1 MSKVEKIENFLKD
14 WENKDSS
21 TEDSYIRYKEWI
33 NSDGN
38 IEELDFFDELENLLT
53 NLSIK
58 YNYINIGS
66 FESPG
71 YDATYDCLSVIDEEG
86 NIHSFPIIT
95 EVY

>member
-1 MSKVEKIENFLKD
+1 MKKVEKIENFLKD

-21 TEDSYIRYKEWI
+21 TENSYIRYKEWI
-33 NSDGN
+33 NPDGN
-38 IEELDFFDELENLLT
+38 IEELDLFDELENLLT
-53 NLSIK
+53 NLNIK
-58 YNYINIGS
+58 YNCINIGY

-71 YDATYDCLSVIDEEG
+71 YDSTYDCLSVIDEEG

>member
-1 MSKVEKIENFLKD
+1 MKKVEKIENFLKE
-14 WENKDSS
+14 WENKNSS

-33 NSDGN
+33 NPDGN
-38 IEELDFFDELENLLT
+38 IEELDLFDELENLLT

-86 NIHSFPIIT
+86 NIRSFPIIT
-95 EVY
+95 EIY

>member
-1 MSKVEKIENFLKD
+1 MNKIEKIENFLKD
-14 WENKDSS
+14 WENNDSS
-21 TEDSYIRYKEWI
+21 TSDSYIRYKEWT
-33 NSDGN
+33 NPDGN
-38 IEELDFFDELENLLT
+38 IEELDLFDELENLLT
-53 NLSIK
+53 NLDIK
-58 YNYINIGS
+58 YDYTSVGS

>member
-1 MSKVEKIENFLKD
+1 MKNVEKIENFLKD
-14 WENKDSS
+14 LENNDSS
-21 TEDSYIRYKEWI
+21 TSDSYIRYKEWT
-33 NSDGN
+33 NPDGN
-38 IEELDFFDELENLLT
+38 IEELDLFDELENLLT
-53 NLSIK
+53 NLDIK
-58 YNYINIGS
+58 YDYTSVGS

>member
-1 MSKVEKIENFLKD
+1 MKKVEKIENFLKD

-21 TEDSYIRYKEWI
+21 TENSYIRYKEWI
-33 NSDGN
+33 NPDGN
-38 IEELDFFDELENLLT
+38 IEELDLFDELENLLT

-86 NIHSFPIIT
+86 NIYSFPIIT
-95 EVY
+95 EDY

>member
-1 MSKVEKIENFLKD
+1 MKKVEKIENFLKD

-33 NSDGN
+33 NPDGN
-38 IEELDFFDELENLLT
+38 IEELDLFDELENLLT

-71 YDATYDCLSVIDEEG
+71 YDATYYCLSVIDEEG

>member
-1 MSKVEKIENFLKD
+1 MSKIEKIENFLKD
-14 WENKDSS
+14 WENNDSS
-21 TEDSYIRYKEWI
+21 TEDSYIRYKEWT
-33 NSDGN
+33 NPDGN
-38 IEELDFFDELENLLT
+38 IEELDLFDELENLLT
-53 NLSIK
+53 NLDIK
-58 YNYINIGS
+58 YDCINIGS

>member
-1 MSKVEKIENFLKD
+1 MKKVERIENLLKE
-14 WENKDSS
+14 WENKNSS
-21 TEDSYIRYKEWI
+21 TEDSYIRYKEWT
-33 NSDGN
+33 NPDGN
-38 IEELDFFDELENLLT
+38 IEELDLFDELENLLT
-53 NLSIK
+53 NLDIK
-58 YNYINIGS
+58 YDYINIGS

>member
-1 MSKVEKIENFLKD
+1 MKKVERIENFLKE
-14 WENKDSS
+14 WENKNSL
-21 TEDSYIRYKEWI
+21 TEDSYIRYKEWT
-33 NSDGN
+33 NPDGN
-38 IEELDFFDELENLLT
+38 IEELDLFDELENLLT
-53 NLSIK
+53 NLDIK
-58 YNYINIGS
+58 YDYINIGS